1 MAEIEQEIKLPASK
15 AGRIVGK
22 GGKTLKEITRQ
33 TGAKLD
39 LSRDEVQG
47 DGGLTRALKLRG
59 SSNAIAMAC
68 ELIDQIMNSS
78 ASLESFGVS
87 NNSGQGQQQAFSPPL
102 ARFDQV
108 HQLPPP
114 VPFQPAPVIDFH
126 TAKMQMEALLQM
138 HPSLAT
144 LVPSMVPQSSL
155 FQSPQMPY
163 MLPPP
168 LSQPMIPAI
177 PNAKRKRVSNGEE
190 EQAPSCI
197 ILVPI
202 SAVGGLIGKAGSGLK
217 QLSAESGARLSVERD
232 EVLGE
237 RMVTVVGNESAQMQC
252 VQSICGILQP
262 KAGETLNLKFLI
274 PDTITG
280 AIVGKKGVGLA
291 AFKKDF
297 GVGVELPREDYQGH
311 RVLSVTGVVEGLQA
325 ASAHIIHTLGAPP
338 LPR

>member
-1 MAEIEQEIKLPASK
+1 MSEVEQEMKLPASK

-33 TGAKLD
+33 TGARLD

-59 SSNAIAMAC
+59 TSNAIAMAC
-68 ELIDQIMNSS
+68 ELIDQIINSS

-87 NNSGQGQQQAFSPPL
+87 NNPGQGQQQAFSPP
-102 ARFDQV
+102 APRFE
-108 HQLPPP
+108 QLPPP

-126 TAKMQMEALLQM
+126 TAKLQMEALLQM

-144 LVPSMVPQSSL
+144 LVPSMVPQSSV

-163 MLPPP
+163 SMLPPP
-168 LSQPMIPAI
+168 LPLPLIPAI
-177 PNAKRKRVSNGEE
+177 PNAKRKRVSSGEE
-190 EQAPSCI
+190 DQGPSCI
-197 ILVPI
+197 ILVP
-202 SAVGGLIGKAGSGLK
+202 STSVGSLIGKAGSGLK
-217 QLSAESGARLSVERD
+217 QLSAESGARLAVERD

-237 RMVTVVGNESAQMQC
+237 RMVTVIGSESAQMQC

-262 KAGETLNLKFLI
+262 NVGETLNLKFLI
-274 PDTITG
+274 PDGITG

-311 RVLSVTGVVEGLQA
+311 RVLSATGTVEGLQA
-325 ASAHIIHTLGAPP
+325 ASAHIIRTLGATP